1 MASVVARVTMP
12 TSASSRLERRV
23 AAAGFTLLEL
33 LVVMAVIG
41 LLAAVVTPNLQ
52 RLVGSFDRA
61 TRRDGLIADVAA
73 LSYRAYAIGQSF
85 ELADGGFAELLR
97 DGNPVL
103 AVPQGW
109 RVEVVAPIR
118 FGFNGRCSGGQVTLV
133 APDGARE
140 LLSLAAPACALRR
153 D

>member
-1 MASVVARVTMP
+1 MP
-12 TSASSRLERRV
+12 TSASCRPERRL

-33 LVVMAVIG
+33 LVVMAVVG
-41 LLAAVVTPNLQ
+41 LLAAVVAPNLQ
-52 RLVGSFDRA
+52 RLVGSFDHA

-85 ELADGGFAELLR
+85 ELANGAYAELLS

-109 RVEVVAPIR
+109 RVEVGAPIR

-140 LLSLAAPACALRR
+140 VLSLAAPDCALRR
-153 D
+153 G

>member
-1 MASVVARVTMP
+1 MP
-12 TSASSRLERRV
+12 TSASFHPERRV
-23 AAAGFTLLEL
+23 ATSGFTLLEL

-41 LLAAVVTPNLQ
+41 LLAAVVSPNLQ

-85 ELADGGFAELLR
+85 ELANGAYAELLR
-97 DGNPVL
+97 DGNPIL

-109 RVEVVAPIR
+109 RVEIDAPIR
-118 FGFNGRCSGGQVTLV
+118 FGFNGRCSGGRVTLV

-140 LLSLAAPACALRR
+140 VLSLAAPDCALQRG
-153 D
+153 

>member
-1 MASVVARVTMP
+1 MP
-12 TSASSRLERRV
+12 TSASFRPERRV
-23 AAAGFTLLEL
+23 ATSGFTLLEL

-41 LLAAVVTPNLQ
+41 LLAAVVSPNLQ

-85 ELADGGFAELLR
+85 ELANGAYAELLR
-97 DGNPVL
+97 DGNPIL

-109 RVEVVAPIR
+109 RVEIDAPIR
-118 FGFNGRCSGGQVTLV
+118 FGFNGRCSGGRVTLV

-140 LLSLAAPACALRR
+140 VLSLAAPDCALQRG
-153 D
+153 